1 VQRLELPDSPAGFA
15 EATWD
20 DLRPYFDTLA
30 TMPVAKG
37 EVEAWLGEW
46 SRLEELVTEAAGLA
60 MIAYTADTGD
70 AAKEAAHLRFSSEIF
85 PVMEEQGVRLARRLL
100 EFGYTRA
107 DLDVVLRRFRTQ
119 IEIFREESVPLFAEL
134 EELSARYQR
143 LTGGITVEWDGERKT
158 VPQLLP
164 YLKQPDRAVRER
176 AFRAISAPYVD
187 LRADLAGLFDEM
199 YTRRQRVA
207 AQAGLADFEAYAFRA
222 KCRFDYTP
230 ADCTRFHEAVEAA
243 VVPAVA
249 RIHERRRERL
259 GLERL
264 RPWDLDVD
272 PSGRPPIRPFTT
284 ADELARKSADV
295 FRAVA
300 PELGDQFDTMRLERL
315 LDLESRKGK
324 APGGYCETLHARGRP
339 YIHMNAVG
347 LVDDVMTLLHE
358 AGHAFHAF
366 AAHPQPFIWQRYV
379 GSEAAE
385 LASMTMELLAA
396 PRLDGPGGLF
406 TPEAL
411 RLARIEHLE
420 DVLVTLTHVA
430 SVDAFQR
437 WIYTSGQGHD
447 PEARDQAWL
456 RIRRRF
462 EGVVDWSGL
471 ERERVARWYR
481 QLHVFLYPFYYIEYG
496 LAQLGALQ
504 IWRRSREDH
513 PAAVR
518 SYRAALALGSTTSLP
533 EMFGVA
539 GARFTVDADVVA
551 DLVALVE
558 EELERLHAGA
568 PVVA

>member
-1 VQRLELPDSPAGFA
+1 VQRLPLPDSPAGFEHA
-15 EATWD
+15 SWD
-20 DLRPYFDTLA
+20 DLRPYFETLA
-30 TMPVAKG
+30 TMPVAPG

-70 AAKEAAHLRFSSEIF
+70 PVKEAAHLRFSSEIF

-119 IEIFREESVPLFAEL
+119 IELFREESVPLFAEL

-164 YLKQPDRAVRER
+164 FLKQPDRQVRER
-176 AFRAISAPYVD
+176 AFRAISAPYID
-187 LRADLAGLFDEM
+187 LRGDLAALFDEM
-199 YTRRQRVA
+199 YSRRQRIA
-207 AQAGLADFEAYAFRA
+207 SEAGLPDFEAYSFRA

-230 ADCTRFHEAVEAA
+230 ADCTRFHDAVEAA
-243 VVPAVA
+243 VVPAVG
-249 RIHERRRERL
+249 RILERRRQRL

-272 PSGRPPIRPFTT
+272 PSGRPPVRPFET
-284 ADELARKSADV
+284 ADELARKSAEV

-300 PELGDQFDTMRLERL
+300 RELGDQFDTMRLERL

-385 LASMTMELLAA
+385 LASMTMELLAV
-396 PRLDGPGGLF
+396 PRLDGPGGMF
-406 TPEAL
+406 SAEAL

-430 SVDAFQR
+430 AVDAFQR
-437 WIYTSGQGHD
+437 WIYTSGEGHD
-447 PEARDQAWL
+447 REARDRAWL
-456 RIRRRF
+456 AIRSRF

-471 ERERVARWYR
+471 EQERVARWYR

-504 IWRRSREDH
+504 IWRRSREDNA
-513 PAAVR
+513 AAVR
-518 SYRAALALGSTTSLP
+518 SYRAALALGSTASLP

-568 PVVA
+568 PAVA